1 MFRYRLEP
9 VLRYRKM
16 KEEERR
22 RSFAMANRRYLED
35 EAEVERL
42 RKERESAIKKMGGR
56 IAAVTG
62 AGEMIVY
69 DNYLRG
75 AGEEIRRAAGKAEG
89 ALQIME
95 MERERLLE
103 KMKERKIIEAHKAA
117 LERRHNMEEARR
129 ERAMFDEIALSR
141 FIRGRSAGRTEE

>member
-22 RSFAMANRRYLED
+22 RSFSMANRRYLED

-42 RKERESAIKKMGGR
+42 KKERESAIKKMGGR
-56 IAAVTG
+56 IGGLTG

-69 DNYLRG
+69 DNYLKG
-75 AGEEIRRAAGKAEG
+75 AAEDIGKAG
-89 ALQIME
+89 GKAQGTRQIME

-103 KMKERKIIEAHKAA
+103 KVKERRIIEAHKSA
-117 LERRHNMEEARR
+117 LERRYDIEQARR
-129 ERAMFDEIALSR
+129 ERAMFDEIALMR
-141 FIRGRSAGRTEE
+141 FIRERAVSKTQE